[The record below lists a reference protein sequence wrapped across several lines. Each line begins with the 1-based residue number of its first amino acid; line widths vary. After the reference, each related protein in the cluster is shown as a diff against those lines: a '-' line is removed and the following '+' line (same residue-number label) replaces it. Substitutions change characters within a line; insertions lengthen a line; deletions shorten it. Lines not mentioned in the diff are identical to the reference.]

1 MNQLNILFEQHHKHL
16 RLLESRDLAA
26 IEISTIIENFKT
38 QEDFF
43 KKTSGVS
50 RSLDDMAKELSE
62 EHTAILTLCN
72 QLEEAEG
79 ATEALEVINVL
90 SLLIKKHIRKE
101 EHEYFEKVR
110 NRFSEDQINSFLVC

>member
-1 MNQLNILFEQHHKHL
+1 MNQLNILFEEHHKHL

-26 IEISTIIENFKT
+26 IEINTIIENFKT
-38 QEDFF
+38 QEAFF

-50 RSLDDMAKELSE
+50 RSLDDMANELSE

-72 QLEEAEG
+72 QLEEVEG
-79 ATEALEVINVL
+79 ASEALEVINVL

-110 NRFSEDQINSFLVC
+110 NRFSEDQINSFLVS

>member
-1 MNQLNILFEQHHKHL
+1 MNQLNHLFEQHHKHL

-26 IEISTIIENFKT
+26 IEIGTIIENFKI

-50 RSLDDMAKELSE
+50 RSLDDMANELSE
-62 EHTAILTLCN
+62 EHTAILELCN
-72 QLEEAEG
+72 QLDDAEN

-90 SLLIKKHIRKE
+90 SMLIKKHIRKE

-110 NRFSEDQINSFLVC
+110 NRFSEVQINSFLVS